1 MRWLLLLQYALIWAE
16 LVFFV
21 AVAKAVETM
30 GPFPSSLEA
39 LQILTL
45 DQAAQWLGAIG
56 WTTEF
61 IASFIYC
68 MLSVLGVSLQQVRL
82 QHPVLEQVVLHR
94 VSFLCD

>member
-39 LQILTL
+39 LQALTL
-45 DQAAQWLGAIG
+45 DQTTQWLDAIG
-56 WTTEF
+56 WTTDF
-61 IASFIYC
+61 IAPFINC
-68 MLSVLGVSLQQVRL
+68 MMSVLGVLS
-82 QHPVLEQVVLHR
+82 
-94 VSFLCD
+94 SKCDCNIQYSNKSYYIA